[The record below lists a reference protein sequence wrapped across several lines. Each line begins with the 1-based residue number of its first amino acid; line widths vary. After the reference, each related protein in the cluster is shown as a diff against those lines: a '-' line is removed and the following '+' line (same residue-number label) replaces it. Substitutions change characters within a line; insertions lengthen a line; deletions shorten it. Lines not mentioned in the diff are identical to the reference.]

1 MRNINKSEIR
11 YVIRRAIEAFT
22 QGRDALAVLNAQAVN
37 IGLAGGVGE
46 AEGRRLQTAYTQR
59 GEEGAVATALAMLR
73 DFGYT
78 VTDDEAAAEQV
89 QAVAGAAI
97 AGEIPLG
104 TAQVADTTPVVEEG
118 VLLLGAVKVD
128 GVDFGAVAQNLATNL
143 FEGGRN
149 QGISYV
155 LDIAGSAGLTVTNE
169 QATKIVTDFADALR
183 DNGIYSAEEALE
195 EAYEALTATPEV
207 AQAGGEETLEVR
219 VARLE
224 QIARDNGLL

>member
-11 YVIRRAIEAFT
+11 YVIRRAIEAFNR
-22 QGRDALAVLNAQAVN
+22 GGDALWALNAGRPV
-37 IGLAGGVGE
+37 GLPALTEV
-46 AEGRRLQTAYTQR
+46 EGRRLQQAYTQR
-59 GEEGAVATALAMLR
+59 GEEGAVAVAVQMLR
-73 DFGYT
+73 DAGFT

-97 AGEIPLG
+97 AGEVPLG
-104 TAQVADTTPVVEEG
+104 VAQVADTTPVVEEST
-118 VLLLGAVKVD
+118 
-128 GVDFGAVAQNLATNL
+128 GVDLSTVAQTLYDNLLA
-143 FEGGRN
+143 GGR
-149 QGISYV
+149 
-155 LDIAGSAGLTVTNE
+155 GSAIAYLNVEATRAGIALSAE
-169 QATKIVTDFADALR
+169 QAEKIVTDFAAALR

-224 QIARDNGLL
+224 QIARAQGLL